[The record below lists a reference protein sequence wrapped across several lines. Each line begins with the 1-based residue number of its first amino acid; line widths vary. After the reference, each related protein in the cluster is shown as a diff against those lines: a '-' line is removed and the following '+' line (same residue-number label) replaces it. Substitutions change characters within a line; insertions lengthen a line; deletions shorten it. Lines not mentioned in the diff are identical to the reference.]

1 MESRF
6 SNILKNTFFA
16 LVNQIVVLVL
26 NIVNRTIFIKIL
38 GIDYLGISGL
48 FSDILMMLSL
58 SDLGLGTAMVYSYY
72 KPISEGN
79 EKKIAQLTFFLSKNL
94 FNHSNSCY
102 DAGDII
108 NSIFKVLG
116 KFRYPRSKYIFI
128 LFFIIDKYSFIIS
141 FCL

>member
-79 EKKIAQLTFFLSKNL
+79 EKKIAQLTFFYRKIYSIIATVVMTLGILLIPFLKYLVNL
-94 FNHSNSCY
+94 DTPVQNIYLYFFHYRYNS
-102 DAGDII
+102 
-108 NSIFKVLG
+108 LH
-116 KFRYPRSKYIFI
+116 
-128 LFFIIDKYSFIIS
+128 
-141 FCL
+141 